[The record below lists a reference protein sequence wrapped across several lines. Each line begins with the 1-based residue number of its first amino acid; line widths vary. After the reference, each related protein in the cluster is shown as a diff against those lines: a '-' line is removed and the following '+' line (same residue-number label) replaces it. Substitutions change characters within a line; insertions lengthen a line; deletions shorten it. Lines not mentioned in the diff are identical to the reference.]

1 MKNNNQLVLLKFISR
16 NLKSFTLKIKE
27 IEINNKL
34 EDNWGKLEIN
44 SIASLKQNLLKIKTS
59 DDKILYL
66 IAKNVFMIY
75 KSEHEIELRYKN
87 MPKFFEETNLSKEE
101 IKELKTQIQN
111 LKRELELNKLYDL
124 NDLSTIELNYF
135 EKQNNLFELEAIR
148 NFSLKRKEAHYEN

>member
-75 KSEHEIELRYKN
+75 KNEHEIELRYKN

-148 NFSLKRKEAHYEN
+148 NFSLKRKEANYEN